1 MKTLR
6 NIVICTSLL
15 ALPLTGF
22 AQQAFSRPELAA
34 QALVSATQAHDDKAL
49 GEILGNDWQVY
60 LPQKNVD
67 PDEVAR
73 FLRDWN
79 VSHKIVEQ
87 GDIAHLNVGEENWQL
102 PIPMKRTAQ
111 GWEFDMVAGVAE
123 IETRTI
129 GRNELSAIQAVSA
142 YADAQH
148 EYQQGAGQ
156 FAQKIISTD
165 GQHDGLYWPVKEGDA
180 PSPLGPAFGQDQPG
194 TDYHGYYYRILTAQG
209 GNASGGAR
217 SYIENGKMTQGFAL
231 IAWPVS
237 YGHTGIT
244 SFMIN
249 QQGDVYQQDLGT
261 DTDALAR
268 ALTAFDPDAKW
279 QKVDDG
285 D

>member
-6 NIVICTSLL
+6 NIVICTSLF

-22 AQQAFSRPELAA
+22 AQQAFSRPEQAA
-34 QALVSATQAHDDKAL
+34 QALVKATQAHDDMAL
-49 GEILGNDWQVY
+49 GKILGSDWQVY
-60 LPQKNVD
+60 LPKKEVD

-79 VSHKIVEQ
+79 VSHKIFEQ

-111 GWEFDMVAGVAE
+111 GWEFDMVAGAAE

-129 GRNELSAIQAVSA
+129 GRNELSAMQAVSA

-148 EYQQGAGQ
+148 EYQLGAGQ

-209 GNASGGAR
+209 GNASGGAH
-217 SYIENGKMTQGFAL
+217 SYIENGKMTRGFAL
-231 IAWPVS
+231 IAWPVV

-249 QQGDVYQQDLGT
+249 QQGDVYQQDLGANS
-261 DTDALAR
+261 DAVAR
-268 ALTAFDPDAKW
+268 ALTTFDPDARW

-285 D
+285 E

>member
-34 QALVSATQAHDDKAL
+34 QALVNATQAHDDKAL
-49 GEILGNDWQVY
+49 GKILGNDWQVY

-148 EYQQGAGQ
+148 EYQLGAGQ
-156 FAQKIISTD
+156 FSQKIISTD